1 MTRSHKVWVIGDAA
15 VDVVSQE
22 AGRWQQFPGGASA
35 NVAVCIS
42 KLGGE
47 CGFIG
52 CLGQDDSGHF
62 LHAVLAQQGVD
73 VTHLR
78 MIPGTSTAVVQ
89 MANGEDGE
97 RILIPLNVITADS
110 FVSSA
115 DLPVFQRH
123 QWFCFSSIGLARR
136 PSRETCLEGARCML
150 KAGGWVFFDVN
161 LRELLWEDRSE
172 ISALLSESFSL
183 ATICKISAD
192 ELCRLAAVSDW
203 HHARFF
209 LRDVGCTTSVITLGH
224 NGAWLVTDESEHYFP
239 PYRVDTVDT
248 TGAGDAFVGCLLSK
262 LAQHDTFTPALL
274 KGAIDAANACGAIS
288 VSATGAM
295 TALPDY
301 MMLQRF
307 IARGRG

>member
-1 MTRSHKVWVIGDAA
+1 MTRNHKVWVIGDAA

-22 AGRWQQFPGGASA
+22 AGRWQQFPGGAAA
-35 NVAVCIS
+35 NVAVCIA

-52 CLGQDDSGHF
+52 CLGQDDGGYF
-62 LHAVLAQQGVD
+62 LQAVLAQQDVD

-78 MIPGTSTAVVQ
+78 MIPGTSTAIVH

-97 RILIPLNVITADS
+97 RTLTPLNIITADS
-110 FVSSA
+110 FVTSA

-183 ATICKISAD
+183 ASICKISAD
-192 ELCRLAAVSDW
+192 ELCRLAAVANW

-209 LRDVGCTTSVITLGH
+209 LRNFGCTTSVITLGD
-224 NGAWLVTDESEHYFP
+224 NGAWLITDESEHYFP

-248 TGAGDAFVGCLLSK
+248 TGAGDAFVGCLLAR
-262 LAQHDTFTPALL
+262 LAQHDTFSPALL
-274 KGAIDAANACGAIS
+274 NKAIDAANACGAIS

-295 TALPDY
+295 TALPDN